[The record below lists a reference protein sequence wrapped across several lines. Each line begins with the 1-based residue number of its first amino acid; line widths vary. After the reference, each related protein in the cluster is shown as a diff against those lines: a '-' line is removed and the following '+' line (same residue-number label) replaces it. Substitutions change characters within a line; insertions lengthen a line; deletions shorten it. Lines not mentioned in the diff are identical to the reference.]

1 MRLGKLPYSILKRS
15 VWKQTGRAKAPILQ
29 GAGAGIDSAAL
40 FVSGDVLLTE
50 TTAVLQDEWVLPA
63 MMARLTGDL
72 AAEGGHPVGVE
83 AALTLP
89 ESCEEPELRR
99 WMEQLTKLAEEQEI
113 QVIGGHTTT
122 LAEVAA
128 PIATLT
134 MVGGR
139 AAWTPGRIKPGDQLI
154 VSGWIGMEGM
164 LRILDE
170 KEQELK
176 KRFAPAFINQIRSY
190 RQELFAVRAISVAK
204 AEGSSVIR
212 QITEGG
218 IMAALWNLAKETET
232 GLELDLK
239 KLSILQETIEV
250 CEHYRINPYQLT
262 STGCLLIV
270 TDDGEVLADE
280 LKRNNIQASVIGK
293 TTDDNDKKLHNGDE
307 VRYIDRPA
315 PDEIFKIYGG
325 IEHGQIKGTDTEIH
339 GEE

>member
-1 MRLGKLPYSILKRS
+1 MRVNVGQECILNEIKTTYGHSRY
-15 VWKQTGRAKAPILQ
+15 TGLYAL
-29 GAGAGIDSAAL
+29 AA
-40 FVSGDVLLTE
+40 V
-50 TTAVLQDEWVLPA
+50 AN
-63 MMARLTGDL
+63 DL
-72 AAEGGHPVGVE
+72 AAAGGEEITVSARIEMPDYTFKSRLHAIRNELEEV
-83 AALTLP
+83 
-89 ESCEEPELRR
+89 CELQNIRLE
-99 WMEQLTKLAEEQEI
+99 
-113 QVIGGHTTT
+113 
-122 LAEVAA
+122 EVAA
-128 PIATLT
+128 FRHAAVNLPEVTISGISRAPKEEAWCRD
-134 MVGGR
+134 VGR
-139 AAWTPGRIKPGDQLI
+139 AGQDVVLT
-154 VSGWIGMEGM
+154 GWIGMEGM